1 MKILQYIAIY
11 LAGFIIV
18 LHAIFPHLHHQEVSN
33 EKHAEIHQT
42 STENKNFSLNFI
54 FHELTHDGQMEEVE
68 LAQSID
74 FTPPI
79 VVFIVNYIH
88 NFIFP
93 VVQRDLLVSS
103 PVNTHFDKSI
113 ESIQLS
119 KGFSSSWG
127 FRAPPVA

>member
-18 LHAIFPHLHHQEVSN
+18 LHAIFPHLHHHEVSN
-33 EKHAEIHQT
+33 EKHAEIHQ
-42 STENKNFSLNFI
+42 SSSENKSFSLNYI

-68 LAQSID
+68 LSQSID
-74 FTPPI
+74 FTAPI
-79 VVFIVNYIH
+79 VVFIVSYFN

-93 VVQRDLLVSS
+93 VTQTDLLVKSHI
-103 PVNTHFDKSI
+103 NTHFDKSI

-119 KGFSSSWG
+119 KGFSTSWG
-127 FRAPPVA
+127 FRAPPMA

>member
-18 LHAIFPHLHHQEVSN
+18 LHALFPHLHHQEVSN
-33 EKHAEIHQT
+33 EKHAEIHQ
-42 STENKNFSLNFI
+42 SSSENKSFSLNYI

-68 LAQSID
+68 LSQSID
-74 FTPPI
+74 FTDPTF
-79 VVFIVNYIH
+79 VFIVSYFN

-93 VVQRDLLVSS
+93 VTQTDLLVKSHI
-103 PVNTHFDKSI
+103 NTHFDKSI
-113 ESIQLS
+113 EGIQLS
-119 KGFSSSWG
+119 KGFSTSWG

>member
-11 LAGFIIV
+11 LAKFIIV
-18 LHAIFPHLHHQEVSN
+18 LHAIVPHLHHHEVSN

-42 STENKNFSLNFI
+42 STENKSFSLNFI

-68 LAQSID
+68 LSQSID
-74 FTPPI
+74 FTDPT
-79 VVFIVNYIH
+79 VVFTVSYFN

-93 VVQRDLLVSS
+93 VIKTDLLVRSRI
-103 PVNTHFDKSI
+103 NTHFDKSI
-113 ESIQLS
+113 EGIQLS
-119 KGFSSSWG
+119 KGYSTSWG